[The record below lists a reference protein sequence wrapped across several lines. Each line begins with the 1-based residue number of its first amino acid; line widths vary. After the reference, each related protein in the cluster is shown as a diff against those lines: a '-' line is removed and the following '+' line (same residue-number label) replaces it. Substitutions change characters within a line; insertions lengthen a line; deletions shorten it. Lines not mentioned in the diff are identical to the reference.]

1 MGEIVNDLMQ
11 SLKAHLQDKMI
22 DNVPEAYG
30 SLLAYTDAEGEGRV
44 LVPSLIKIGRLQDDP
59 TQLTDDLEEPSSY
72 VAIQPHDP
80 DDLSDGWKH
89 TIASS
94 VDSSATNLSL
104 HVGYPYEI
112 GGTKRWWRRFKVSFE
127 AYFIDSDQSQEE
139 AVRLANLI
147 LGLLEKYCDSYRAAD
162 NPRGWQ
168 CGGTTDI
175 FGETAL
181 ESHIAKSHCWEG
193 GGPDDDYIWR
203 GGVWL
208 QVMTER
214 E

>member
-112 GGTKRWWRRFKVSFE
+112 GGTRRWWRRFKVSFK
-127 AYFIDSDQSQEE
+127 AFFIYSDQTEEE
-139 AVRLANLI
+139 AARLGNLFRAM
-147 LGLLEKYCDSYRAAD
+147 LEKYCESYRAT
-162 NPRGWQ
+162 NTHGWQ
-168 CGGTTDI
+168 CGGLQDDL
-175 FGETAL
+175 GETAL
-181 ESHIAKSHCWEG
+181 EAHVAKAFAVEL
-193 GGPDDDYIWR
+193 GGPDDDYIWE
-203 GGVWL
+203 GAVWV